1 MMSNFTL
8 FRAVNFKEMPSLKSE
23 LNFTESSNQL
33 SQLVSEKPIIRNEK
47 DDLNTYCKYLLLNI
61 KKMGI
66 EDVETFINKLFIQT
80 IHPIAWLNNI
90 EKLIN
95 LNLFILAEKVTSAFL
110 SSLHLFIEEK
120 RSELEYSLGHVDGM
134 NIRRSNGSYSFKKLK
149 YHLNKIDCSCEK
161 KHFLIKCKIEY
172 QQFKPRYIAV
182 GVTPFNEKIDLEI
195 QRITTEEE
203 FHKAKKSHQNQSVI
217 PVIQKIKV
225 NSQIN
230 QFADIFYQMI
240 NEYKI
245 NDQPLIETSNANIAK
260 LIATFFTDTNGIS
273 IEQSTI
279 ETYLQKNK
287 PEKRP
292 KEYNRIKLT

>member
-1 MMSNFTL
+1 MSNFTL
-8 FRAVNFKEMPSLKSE
+8 FRAVNFKEMPSLHSE
-23 LNFTESSNQL
+23 LNFNSTSDQL
-33 SQLVSEKPIIRNEK
+33 SQLISEKENIRNDK
-47 DDLNTYCKYLLLNI
+47 DNLNTYCKYLLLNI
-61 KKMGI
+61 RKLAI
-66 EDVETFINKLFIQT
+66 EDAETFIIKLSNQT
-80 IHPIAWLNNI
+80 VYPISWLNSI

-95 LNLFILAEKVTSAFL
+95 LNLFILGEKATPLFL

-120 RSELEYSLGHVDGM
+120 RNELEYAFGHMDGM

-161 KHFLIKCKIEY
+161 KHFLTKCKIEY

-182 GVTPFNEKIDLEI
+182 GATPFDEKIDLEI

-203 FHKAKKSHQNQSVI
+203 FHKAKKGYKNQSPI
-217 PVIQKIKV
+217 PAIQKIKV

-260 LIATFFTDTNGIS
+260 LIANFFTDTNGVN

-292 KEYNRIKLT
+292 KEYNRIKLS